1 MLITEYQEKWAGD
14 FSKIKEIIDSALA
27 GLEYSIEHIGST
39 AVPGLAAKP
48 IIDID
53 IVFSKTVVFDELKKR
68 LEQIGYY
75 HNGNQGIPDREVFK
89 RNGDGRN
96 DRVLDFIQHHLYAC
110 PDSSEELKRHILFR
124 NYLIENKEARKEYEL
139 LKKNI
144 AEEAMQDRKKY
155 AILKESKARSFIEGA
170 IEMERTQGDLHKSNN
185 RS

>member
-14 FSKIKEIIDSALA
+14 FSTIKEIIDSTLV

-53 IVFSKTVVFDELKKR
+53 IVFSKTAAFADLKKR

-75 HNGNQGIPDREVFK
+75 HHGNQGIPDREVFK
-89 RNGDGRN
+89 RHTEARDNL
-96 DRVLDFIQHHLYAC
+96 VLDFIPHHLYAC
-110 PDSSEELKRHILFR
+110 PDYSEELKRHILFR
-124 NYLIENKEARKEYEL
+124 NYLIENKAVRMEYEL

-144 AEEAMQDRKKY
+144 AAEVVQDRKKY
-155 AILKESKARSFIEGA
+155 AILKESKARNFIEEVIKKA
-170 IEMERTQGDLHKSNN
+170 RMQGMPHKSNN
-185 RS
+185 R

>member
-1 MLITEYQEKWAGD
+1 MLITEYQEKWTGD

-53 IVFSKTVVFDELKKR
+53 IVFSKTVAFGELKKR

-75 HNGNQGIPDREVFK
+75 HSGNQGIPDREVFK
-89 RNGDGRN
+89 RNIDGGD

-110 PDSSEELKRHILFR
+110 PDSSEEFKRHILFR
-124 NYLIENKEARKEYEL
+124 NYLIANEETRRKYEL

-144 AEEAMQDRKKY
+144 AEQAMQDRKNY
-155 AILKESKARSFIEGA
+155 GILKETKARNFIDEVIEKARSEGYS
-170 IEMERTQGDLHKSNN
+170 HKANN